1 MAEEK
6 TIKSTEENPA
16 AENSAA
22 TILEE
27 EYESVMTPEN
37 EREEAEQEAEYGQP
51 DSETPDTS
59 LYDRLYTEVSGETTA
74 YTTETGTES
83 GGTGAKN
90 AKPGPEPAGETRE
103 PDPEPVKKA
112 AEPDPEPAKKEQEP
126 DPEPADNAGADP
138 EKKKRG
144 PRFFDYFTRE
154 GKYIREQAVLSRIDD
169 EHLMDYLLLEQK
181 RYENEQKFR
190 DERGKRI
197 LSAFQL
203 AVSLAAIV
211 AVIGFLKDEPT
222 VLVNILYIIGI
233 VAAIWLWRTK
243 NKTAD

>member
-16 AENSAA
+16 AENSVAA
-22 TILEE
+22 VFED
-27 EYESVMTPEN
+27 EYESVTIREN
-37 EREEAEQEAEYGQP
+37 AREEAEQEAEGGQP
-51 DSETPDTS
+51 DSETAAAS
-59 LYDRLYTEVSGETTA
+59 LYDRLYAEVSGETTA

-83 GGTGAKN
+83 IGTGAKN

>member
-1 MAEEK
+1 MLQKRGEGVMAEEK

-22 TILEE
+22 AVFED
-27 EYESVMTPEN
+27 EYESVTIREN
-37 EREEAEQEAEYGQP
+37 AREEAEQEAEGGQP
-51 DSETPDTS
+51 DSETAAAS
-59 LYDRLYTEVSGETTA
+59 LYDRLYAEVSGETTA
-74 YTTETGTES
+74 YTTETGTDS
-83 GGTGAKN
+83 IGTGAKN
-90 AKPGPEPAGETRE
+90 AKPDPEPA
-103 PDPEPVKKA
+103 KNA
-112 AEPDPEPAKKEQEP
+112 AEPDPEPAKKAQ

>member
-22 TILEE
+22 AVFED
-27 EYESVMTPEN
+27 EYESVTIREN
-37 EREEAEQEAEYGQP
+37 AREEAEQEAEGGQP
-51 DSETPDTS
+51 DSETAAAS
-59 LYDRLYTEVSGETTA
+59 LYDRLYAEVSGETTA
-74 YTTETGTES
+74 YTTETGTDS
-83 GGTGAKN
+83 IGTGAKN
-90 AKPGPEPAGETRE
+90 AKP
-103 PDPEPVKKA
+103 DPEPVKNA
-112 AEPDPEPAKKEQEP
+112 AQPDPEPAKKAQ
-126 DPEPADNAGADP
+126 DPEPTDNAGADP

>member
-22 TILEE
+22 AVFED
-27 EYESVMTPEN
+27 EYESVTIREN
-37 EREEAEQEAEYGQP
+37 AREEAEQEAEGGQP
-51 DSETPDTS
+51 DSETAAAS
-59 LYDRLYTEVSGETTA
+59 LYDRLYAEVSGETTA

-83 GGTGAKN
+83 IGTGVKN
-90 AKPGPEPAGETRE
+90 AKPDPEPA
-103 PDPEPVKKA
+103 KNA
-112 AEPDPEPAKKEQEP
+112 AGPDPEPAKKAQ

>member
-22 TILEE
+22 AVFED
-27 EYESVMTPEN
+27 EYESVTIREN
-37 EREEAEQEAEYGQP
+37 AREEAEREAEGGQP
-51 DSETPDTS
+51 DSETAAAS
-59 LYDRLYTEVSGETTA
+59 LYDRLYAEVSGETTA

-83 GGTGAKN
+83 IRTGAKN
-90 AKPGPEPAGETRE
+90 AKPDPEPA
-103 PDPEPVKKA
+103 KNA
-112 AEPDPEPAKKEQEP
+112 AEPDPEPEKKAQ

>member
-22 TILEE
+22 AVFED
-27 EYESVMTPEN
+27 EYESVTIREN
-37 EREEAEQEAEYGQP
+37 AREEAEQEAEGGQP
-51 DSETPDTS
+51 DSETAAAS
-59 LYDRLYTEVSGETTA
+59 LYDRLYAEVSGETTA

-83 GGTGAKN
+83 IGTGAKN
-90 AKPGPEPAGETRE
+90 AKPDPEPA
-103 PDPEPVKKA
+103 KNA
-112 AEPDPEPAKKEQEP
+112 AGPDPEPAKKAQ

-211 AVIGFLKDEPT
+211 AVIGFLKDVPT

>member
-22 TILEE
+22 AVFED
-27 EYESVMTPEN
+27 EYESVTIREN
-37 EREEAEQEAEYGQP
+37 VREEAEQEAEGGQP
-51 DSETPDTS
+51 DSETAAAS
-59 LYDRLYTEVSGETTA
+59 LYDRLYAEVSGETTA

-83 GGTGAKN
+83 IGTGAKN
-90 AKPGPEPAGETRE
+90 AKPDPEPA
-103 PDPEPVKKA
+103 KNA
-112 AEPDPEPAKKEQEP
+112 AEPDPEPAKKAQ

>member
-22 TILEE
+22 AVFED
-27 EYESVMTPEN
+27 EYESVTIREN
-37 EREEAEQEAEYGQP
+37 AREEAEQEAEGGQP
-51 DSETPDTS
+51 DSETPAAS
-59 LYDRLYTEVSGETTA
+59 LYDRLYAEVSGETTA
-74 YTTETGTES
+74 YTTETGTDS
-83 GGTGAKN
+83 IGTGAKN
-90 AKPGPEPAGETRE
+90 AKPDPEPA
-103 PDPEPVKKA
+103 KNA
-112 AEPDPEPAKKEQEP
+112 AEPDPEPAKKAQ

>member
-16 AENSAA
+16 AENSPAA
-22 TILEE
+22 VFED
-27 EYESVMTPEN
+27 EYESVTIREN
-37 EREEAEQEAEYGQP
+37 AREEAEQEAEGGQP
-51 DSETPDTS
+51 DSETAAAS
-59 LYDRLYTEVSGETTA
+59 LYDRLYAEVSGETTA

-83 GGTGAKN
+83 IGTGAKN
-90 AKPGPEPAGETRE
+90 AKPDPEPA
-103 PDPEPVKKA
+103 KNA
-112 AEPDPEPAKKEQEP
+112 AGPDPEPAKKAQ

>member
-22 TILEE
+22 AVFED
-27 EYESVMTPEN
+27 EYESVTIREN
-37 EREEAEQEAEYGQP
+37 AREEAEQEAEGRQP
-51 DSETPDTS
+51 DSETAAAS
-59 LYDRLYTEVSGETTA
+59 LYDRLYAEVSGETTA

-83 GGTGAKN
+83 IGTGAKN
-90 AKPGPEPAGETRE
+90 AKPDPEPA
-103 PDPEPVKKA
+103 KNA
-112 AEPDPEPAKKEQEP
+112 AEPDPEPAKKAQ

>member
-22 TILEE
+22 AVFED
-27 EYESVMTPEN
+27 EYESVTIREN
-37 EREEAEQEAEYGQP
+37 AREEAEQEAEGGQP
-51 DSETPDTS
+51 DSETAAAS
-59 LYDRLYTEVSGETTA
+59 LYDRLYAEVSGETTA
-74 YTTETGTES
+74 YTTETGTDS
-83 GGTGAKN
+83 IGTGAKN
-90 AKPGPEPAGETRE
+90 AKPDPEPA
-103 PDPEPVKKA
+103 KNA
-112 AEPDPEPAKKEQEP
+112 AEPDPEPAKKAQ

>member
-1 MAEEK
+1 MLQKRGEGVMAEEK

-22 TILEE
+22 AVFED
-27 EYESVMTPEN
+27 EYESVTIREN
-37 EREEAEQEAEYGQP
+37 AREEAEQEAEGGQP
-51 DSETPDTS
+51 DSETAAAS
-59 LYDRLYTEVSGETTA
+59 LYDRLYAEVSGETTA

-83 GGTGAKN
+83 IGTGAKN
-90 AKPGPEPAGETRE
+90 AKPDPEPA
-103 PDPEPVKKA
+103 KNA
-112 AEPDPEPAKKEQEP
+112 AGPDPEPAKKAQ

>member
-22 TILEE
+22 AVFED
-27 EYESVMTPEN
+27 EYESVTIREN
-37 EREEAEQEAEYGQP
+37 AREEAEQEAEGGQP
-51 DSETPDTS
+51 DSETAAAS
-59 LYDRLYTEVSGETTA
+59 LYDRLYAEVSGETTA
-74 YTTETGTES
+74 YTTETGTDS
-83 GGTGAKN
+83 IGTGAKN
-90 AKPGPEPAGETRE
+90 AKP
-103 PDPEPVKKA
+103 
-112 AEPDPEPAKKEQEP
+112 DPEPAKNAAGPAPEP
-126 DPEPADNAGADP
+126 AKKAQDPEPADNAGADP

>member
-22 TILEE
+22 AVFED
-27 EYESVMTPEN
+27 EYESVTIREN
-37 EREEAEQEAEYGQP
+37 AREEAEQEAEGGQP
-51 DSETPDTS
+51 DSETAAAS
-59 LYDRLYTEVSGETTA
+59 LYDRLYAEVSGETTA
-74 YTTETGTES
+74 YTTETGTDS
-83 GGTGAKN
+83 IGTGAKN
-90 AKPGPEPAGETRE
+90 AKPDPEPAKN
-103 PDPEPVKKA
+103 V
-112 AEPDPEPAKKEQEP
+112 AEPDPEPAKKAQ

>member
-22 TILEE
+22 AVFED
-27 EYESVMTPEN
+27 EYESVTIREN
-37 EREEAEQEAEYGQP
+37 AREEAEREAEGGQP
-51 DSETPDTS
+51 DSETAAAS
-59 LYDRLYTEVSGETTA
+59 LYDRLYAEVSGETTA
-74 YTTETGTES
+74 YTTETGTDS
-83 GGTGAKN
+83 IGTGAKN
-90 AKPGPEPAGETRE
+90 AKPDPEPA
-103 PDPEPVKKA
+103 KNA

-169 EHLMDYLLLEQK
+169 EHLMDYLLLEQL
-181 RYENEQKFR
+181 RYENEQ
-190 DERGKRI
+190 
-197 LSAFQL
+197 
-203 AVSLAAIV
+203 
-211 AVIGFLKDEPT
+211 
-222 VLVNILYIIGI
+222 
-233 VAAIWLWRTK
+233 
-243 NKTAD
+243 

>member
-22 TILEE
+22 AVFED
-27 EYESVMTPEN
+27 EYESVTIREN
-37 EREEAEQEAEYGQP
+37 AREEAEQEAEGGQP
-51 DSETPDTS
+51 DSETAAAS
-59 LYDRLYTEVSGETTA
+59 LYDRLYAEVSGETTA
-74 YTTETGTES
+74 YTTETGTDS
-83 GGTGAKN
+83 IGTGAKN
-90 AKPGPEPAGETRE
+90 AKPDPEPA
-103 PDPEPVKKA
+103 KNA
-112 AEPDPEPAKKEQEP
+112 AEPDPKPEKKAQ

>member
-22 TILEE
+22 AVFED
-27 EYESVMTPEN
+27 EYESVTIREN
-37 EREEAEQEAEYGQP
+37 AREKAEQEAEGGQP
-51 DSETPDTS
+51 DSETEAAS
-59 LYDRLYTEVSGETTA
+59 LYDRLYAEVSGETTA

-83 GGTGAKN
+83 IGTGAKN
-90 AKPGPEPAGETRE
+90 AKPDPEPA
-103 PDPEPVKKA
+103 KNA
-112 AEPDPEPAKKEQEP
+112 AEPDPEPAKKAQ

>member
-22 TILEE
+22 AVFED
-27 EYESVMTPEN
+27 EYESVTIREN
-37 EREEAEQEAEYGQP
+37 AREEAEQEAEGGQP
-51 DSETPDTS
+51 DSETAAAS
-59 LYDRLYTEVSGETTA
+59 LYDRLYAEVSGETTA

-83 GGTGAKN
+83 IGTGAKN
-90 AKPGPEPAGETRE
+90 AKPDPEPA
-103 PDPEPVKKA
+103 KNA
-112 AEPDPEPAKKEQEP
+112 AGPDPEPAKKAQ

-144 PRFFDYFTRE
+144 PRFFDCFTRE

>member
-22 TILEE
+22 AVFED
-27 EYESVMTPEN
+27 EYESVTIREN
-37 EREEAEQEAEYGQP
+37 AREEAEQEAEGGQP
-51 DSETPDTS
+51 DSETAAAS
-59 LYDRLYTEVSGETTA
+59 LYDRLYAEVSGETIA
-74 YTTETGTES
+74 YTTETGTDS
-83 GGTGAKN
+83 IGTGAKN
-90 AKPGPEPAGETRE
+90 AKPDPEPA
-103 PDPEPVKKA
+103 KNA
-112 AEPDPEPAKKEQEP
+112 AEPDPEPAKKAQ

>member
-22 TILEE
+22 AVFED
-27 EYESVMTPEN
+27 EYESVTIREN
-37 EREEAEQEAEYGQP
+37 AREEAEREAEGGQP
-51 DSETPDTS
+51 DSETAAAS
-59 LYDRLYTEVSGETTA
+59 LYDRLYAEVSGETTA

-83 GGTGAKN
+83 IGTGAKN
-90 AKPGPEPAGETRE
+90 AKPDPEPA
-103 PDPEPVKKA
+103 KNA
-112 AEPDPEPAKKEQEP
+112 AEPDPEPEKKAQ

>member
-22 TILEE
+22 ADFED
-27 EYESVMTPEN
+27 EYESVTIREN
-37 EREEAEQEAEYGQP
+37 AREEAEQEAEGGQP
-51 DSETPDTS
+51 DSETAAAS
-59 LYDRLYTEVSGETTA
+59 LYDRLYAEVSGETTA
-74 YTTETGTES
+74 YTTETGTDS
-83 GGTGAKN
+83 IGTGAKN
-90 AKPGPEPAGETRE
+90 AKPDPEPA
-103 PDPEPVKKA
+103 KNA
-112 AEPDPEPAKKEQEP
+112 AEPDPEPAKKAQ

>member
-22 TILEE
+22 AVFED
-27 EYESVMTPEN
+27 EYESVTIREN
-37 EREEAEQEAEYGQP
+37 AREEAEQEAEGGQP
-51 DSETPDTS
+51 DSETAAAS
-59 LYDRLYTEVSGETTA
+59 LYDRLYAEVSGETTA

-83 GGTGAKN
+83 IGTGAKN
-90 AKPGPEPAGETRE
+90 AKPDPEPA
-103 PDPEPVKKA
+103 KNA
-112 AEPDPEPAKKEQEP
+112 AGPDPEPAKKAQ

>member
-22 TILEE
+22 AVFED
-27 EYESVMTPEN
+27 EYESVTIREN
-37 EREEAEQEAEYGQP
+37 AREEAEQEAEGGQP
-51 DSETPDTS
+51 DSETAAAS
-59 LYDRLYTEVSGETTA
+59 LYDRLYAEVSGETTA
-74 YTTETGTES
+74 YTTETGTDS
-83 GGTGAKN
+83 IGTGAKN
-90 AKPGPEPAGETRE
+90 AKPDPEPA
-103 PDPEPVKKA
+103 KNA
-112 AEPDPEPAKKEQEP
+112 AEPDPEPEKKAQ

>member
-22 TILEE
+22 AVFED
-27 EYESVMTPEN
+27 EYESVTIREN
-37 EREEAEQEAEYGQP
+37 AREEAEQEVEGGQP
-51 DSETPDTS
+51 DSETAAAS
-59 LYDRLYTEVSGETTA
+59 LYDRLYAEVSGETTA

-83 GGTGAKN
+83 IGTGAKN
-90 AKPGPEPAGETRE
+90 AKPDPEPA
-103 PDPEPVKKA
+103 KNA
-112 AEPDPEPAKKEQEP
+112 AEPDPEPAKKAQ

>member
-1 MAEEK
+1 MLQKRGEGVMAEEK

-22 TILEE
+22 AVFED
-27 EYESVMTPEN
+27 EYESVTIREN
-37 EREEAEQEAEYGQP
+37 AREEAEREAEGGQP
-51 DSETPDTS
+51 DSETAAAS
-59 LYDRLYTEVSGETTA
+59 LYDRLYAEVSGETTA
-74 YTTETGTES
+74 YTTETGTDS
-83 GGTGAKN
+83 IGTGAKN
-90 AKPGPEPAGETRE
+90 AKPDPEPA
-103 PDPEPVKKA
+103 KNA

>member
-22 TILEE
+22 AVFED
-27 EYESVMTPEN
+27 EYESVTIREN
-37 EREEAEQEAEYGQP
+37 AREEAEREAEGGQP
-51 DSETPDTS
+51 DSETAAAS
-59 LYDRLYTEVSGETTA
+59 LYDRLYAEVSGETTA

-83 GGTGAKN
+83 IGTGAKN
-90 AKPGPEPAGETRE
+90 AKPDPEPA
-103 PDPEPVKKA
+103 KNA

>member
-22 TILEE
+22 AVFED
-27 EYESVMTPEN
+27 EYESVTIREN
-37 EREEAEQEAEYGQP
+37 AREEAEREAEGGQP
-51 DSETPDTS
+51 DSETAAAS
-59 LYDRLYTEVSGETTA
+59 LYDRLYAEVSGETTA

-83 GGTGAKN
+83 IGTGAKN
-90 AKPGPEPAGETRE
+90 AKPDPEPA
-103 PDPEPVKKA
+103 KNA
-112 AEPDPEPAKKEQEP
+112 AEPDPEPEKKAQ

-138 EKKKRG
+138 EKKKRA

>member
-22 TILEE
+22 AVFED
-27 EYESVMTPEN
+27 EYESVTIREN
-37 EREEAEQEAEYGQP
+37 AREEAAQEAEGGQP
-51 DSETPDTS
+51 DSETAAAS
-59 LYDRLYTEVSGETTA
+59 LYDRLYAEVSGETTA
-74 YTTETGTES
+74 YTTETGTDS
-83 GGTGAKN
+83 IGTGAKN
-90 AKPGPEPAGETRE
+90 AKPDPEPA
-103 PDPEPVKKA
+103 KNA
-112 AEPDPEPAKKEQEP
+112 AEPDPEPAKKAQ

-233 VAAIWLWRTK
+233 VAAIWL
-243 NKTAD
+243 

>member
-22 TILEE
+22 AVFED
-27 EYESVMTPEN
+27 EYESVTIREN
-37 EREEAEQEAEYGQP
+37 AREEAEREAEGGQP
-51 DSETPDTS
+51 DSETAAAS
-59 LYDRLYTEVSGETTA
+59 LYDRLYAEVSGETTA
-74 YTTETGTES
+74 YTTETGTDS
-83 GGTGAKN
+83 IGTGAKN

>member
-22 TILEE
+22 AVFED
-27 EYESVMTPEN
+27 EYESVTIREN
-37 EREEAEQEAEYGQP
+37 AREEAEQEAEGGQP
-51 DSETPDTS
+51 DSETAAAS
-59 LYDRLYTEVSGETTA
+59 LYDRLYAEVSGETTA

-83 GGTGAKN
+83 IGTGAKN
-90 AKPGPEPAGETRE
+90 AKP
-103 PDPEPVKKA
+103 
-112 AEPDPEPAKKEQEP
+112 DPEPAKNAAGPAPEP
-126 DPEPADNAGADP
+126 AKKAQDPEPADNAGADP

>member
-6 TIKSTEENPA
+6 TIKRTEENPA

-22 TILEE
+22 AVFED
-27 EYESVMTPEN
+27 EYESVTIREN
-37 EREEAEQEAEYGQP
+37 AREEAEREAEGGQP
-51 DSETPDTS
+51 DSETAAAS
-59 LYDRLYTEVSGETTA
+59 LYDRLYAEVSGETTA
-74 YTTETGTES
+74 YTTETGTDS
-83 GGTGAKN
+83 IGTGAKN
-90 AKPGPEPAGETRE
+90 AKPDPEPA
-103 PDPEPVKKA
+103 KNA
-112 AEPDPEPAKKEQEP
+112 AEPDPEPAKKAQ

>member
-22 TILEE
+22 AVFED
-27 EYESVMTPEN
+27 EYESVTIREN
-37 EREEAEQEAEYGQP
+37 AREEAEQEAEGGQP
-51 DSETPDTS
+51 DSETAAAS
-59 LYDRLYTEVSGETTA
+59 LYDRLYAEVSGETTA

-83 GGTGAKN
+83 IGTGAKN
-90 AKPGPEPAGETRE
+90 AKPDPEPA
-103 PDPEPVKKA
+103 KNA
-112 AEPDPEPAKKEQEP
+112 AGPDPEPAKKAQ

-243 NKTAD
+243 K

>member
-1 MAEEK
+1 
-6 TIKSTEENPA
+6 
-16 AENSAA
+16 
-22 TILEE
+22 
-27 EYESVMTPEN
+27 
-37 EREEAEQEAEYGQP
+37 
-51 DSETPDTS
+51 
-59 LYDRLYTEVSGETTA
+59 
-74 YTTETGTES
+74 
-83 GGTGAKN
+83 
-90 AKPGPEPAGETRE
+90 
-103 PDPEPVKKA
+103 
-112 AEPDPEPAKKEQEP
+112 
-126 DPEPADNAGADP
+126 
-138 EKKKRG
+138 
-144 PRFFDYFTRE
+144 
-154 GKYIREQAVLSRIDD
+154 
-169 EHLMDYLLLEQK
+169 MDYLLLEQK